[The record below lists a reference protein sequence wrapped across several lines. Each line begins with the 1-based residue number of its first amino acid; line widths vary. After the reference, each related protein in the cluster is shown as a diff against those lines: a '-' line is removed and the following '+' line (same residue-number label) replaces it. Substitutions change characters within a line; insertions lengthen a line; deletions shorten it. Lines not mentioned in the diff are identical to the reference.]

1 MYPSLEQY
9 IQTIFEQMRWQ
20 TDKLNAL
27 EQTVL
32 VLRAE
37 IDVLKNQKNV
47 HIDKVE
53 YKFDQLKVEK
63 LEGTLNIGISPGN
76 IDDLDIQDD
85 DPGEPNAMQ
94 QPELYR
100 QISEQIHS
108 QLQQDV
114 PQEIQA
120 AERNISFS
128 LDRIHRKLVEDDVAK
143 QLDMRIRHYLE
154 QAMPTVTAENSQ
166 TVQDSI
172 YQKVKQDIQA
182 AVMNYF
188 DKFSNEGNE

>member
-1 MYPSLEQY
+1 MYPSFEQY
-9 IQTIFEQMRWQ
+9 IQTLFEQMRWQ

-37 IDVLKNQKNV
+37 IDVLKNQKKI

-63 LEGTLNIGISPGN
+63 LEGTLNIGISPGS
-76 IDDLDIQDD
+76 IEDLDLQDD
-85 DPGEPNAMQ
+85 DPGEPDAMM

-100 QISEQIHS
+100 QISEHIQLKLQEEVPLEIHE
-108 QLQQDV
+108 V
-114 PQEIQA
+114 
-120 AERNISFS
+120 ERKNSFS
-128 LDRIHRKLVEDDVAK
+128 LDRIHRKLVEDDVTK
-143 QLDMRIRHYLE
+143 QLDPRIRHYLE
-154 QAMPTVTAENSQ
+154 QAMPTVTTENSAA
-166 TVQDSI
+166 VRDSI
-172 YQKVKQDIQA
+172 YQKVKQDIQS

-188 DKFSNEGNE
+188 GKFSNEGE